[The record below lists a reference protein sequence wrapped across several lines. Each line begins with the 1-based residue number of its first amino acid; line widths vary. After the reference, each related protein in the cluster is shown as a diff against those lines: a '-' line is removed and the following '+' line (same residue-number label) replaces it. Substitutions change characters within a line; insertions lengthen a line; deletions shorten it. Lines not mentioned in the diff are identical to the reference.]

1 MRRGQFILGRRRSP
15 PRYPLLHYAN
25 INSHLFQI
33 FWAAAAAMGAGPG
46 GRGAA
51 LLLAC
56 LSVAAGLGNNVI
68 RYDGDV
74 NIGE

>member
-1 MRRGQFILGRRRSP
+1 
-15 PRYPLLHYAN
+15 
-25 INSHLFQI
+25 
-33 FWAAAAAMGAGPG
+33 MGAGPG

-56 LSVAAGLGNNVI
+56 LSVLAAGLGSNVI

>member
-1 MRRGQFILGRRRSP
+1 
-15 PRYPLLHYAN
+15 
-25 INSHLFQI
+25 
-33 FWAAAAAMGAGPG
+33 MGAGPG

-51 LLLAC
+51 LLLAG

>member
-1 MRRGQFILGRRRSP
+1 
-15 PRYPLLHYAN
+15 
-25 INSHLFQI
+25 
-33 FWAAAAAMGAGPG
+33 MGAGPG

-51 LLLAC
+51 LLVASC
-56 LSVAAGLGNNVI
+56 LSVAAGIVNNVI